1 MYKCPSSRIAR
12 AHTGQKEDTKPK
24 DDQPVKLTKAQRKA
38 QHAEL
43 NRKIWESA
51 CVKRPFTH
59 SR

>member
-1 MYKCPSSRIAR
+1 MAR
-12 AHTGQKEDTKPK
+12 THTEQKEDAKPK

-51 CVKRPFTH
+51 YADRSFGHTLQY
-59 SR
+59 